1 MDVEQ
6 QQGTDD
12 QLSLFA
18 GEAAFVR
25 SFAGGKAGSR
35 SAAAGERQASAA
47 SEGNRALATDALME
61 QVCEREN
68 LNRAYKKVKSN
79 RGAPGVDG
87 MTVDELGPWL
97 KAHREE
103 VVRGL
108 LEGSHQPQAVRGI
121 EIPKPGGG
129 VRQLGIP
136 TVVDRWVQQALL
148 QVLNPLFDPTFSESS
163 YGFRPGRST
172 HQALRKAQEYVAEGR
187 TIVVD
192 LDLEKFFDRVDHDV
206 LMSRLA
212 RRVSDKRLLRIVRR
226 FLEAGMLKHG
236 AFVDRDEGTPQGGPL
251 SPLLGNLLLDE
262 LDQEL
267 ERRGHRFCRYADD
280 CNIYVQSHAAG
291 ERVMASV
298 TRFLEE
304 RLRLRVNPAK
314 SAVAHVSERKFL
326 AHRLLTGG
334 RLGIAPQS
342 LERAKNRIRE
352 ITRRNR
358 GVSIRQMISELNSY
372 LTGWVTYFRYAS
384 AKTHLHRLDEW
395 IRKKL
400 RCMRL
405 KQRKRGRS
413 ITNFLV
419 SLGVPRK
426 RARSLGGSGRGWWR
440 MAGSPQ
446 ANEAMCLQWFDD
458 LGLTSVTARYLELQH

>member
-1 MDVEQ
+1 MGVEQ
-6 QQGTDD
+6 QQGTAY
-12 QLSLFA
+12 QLSLFG
-18 GEAAFVR
+18 GEVEVVR
-25 SFAGGKAGSR
+25 SFAGGEAGSG
-35 SAAAGERQASAA
+35 SAAAGEQQAPAA
-47 SEGNRALATDALME
+47 LDGNRALATDALME
-61 QVCEREN
+61 KVCEREN
-68 LNRAYKKVKSN
+68 LNRAYRKVKSN

-103 VVRGL
+103 VIRGL

-148 QVLNPLFDPTFSESS
+148 QVLNPLLDPTFSESS

-187 TIVVD
+187 AIVVD
-192 LDLEKFFDRVDHDV
+192 VDLEKFFDGVDHDV

-236 AFVDRDEGTPQGGPL
+236 AFVDREEGTPQGGPL
-251 SPLLGNLLLDE
+251 SPLLGNLLLDD

-280 CNIYVQSHAAG
+280 CNIYVQSKAAG

-326 AHRLLTGG
+326 AHRLLAGG

-342 LERAKNRIRE
+342 LERAKDRIRE
-352 ITRRNR
+352 ITRRKR
-358 GVSIRQMISELNSY
+358 GVSIHWMISELNSF
-372 LTGWVTYFRYAS
+372 LTGWVTYFRHAS
-384 AKTHLHRLDEW
+384 AKSHLQRLDEW

-400 RCMRL
+400 RCVRL

-413 ITNFLV
+413 ITQFLV
-419 SLGVPRK
+419 SLGVPKK

-446 ANEAMCLQWFDD
+446 ACEAMCLEWFDE
-458 LGLTSVTARYLELQH
+458 LGLTSVTARYLQLQN

>member
-1 MDVEQ
+1 MGVEQ
-6 QQGTDD
+6 QQGTAY
-12 QLSLFA
+12 QLSLF
-18 GEAAFVR
+18 GGGVEVVR
-25 SFAGGKAGSR
+25 FFAGGEAGSG
-35 SAAAGERQASAA
+35 SAAAGERQAPAA
-47 SEGNRALATDALME
+47 LDGNRALATDALME
-61 QVCEREN
+61 KVCEREN

-103 VVRGL
+103 VIRGL

-136 TVVDRWVQQALL
+136 TVVDRWVQQAIL

-187 TIVVD
+187 VIVVD

-226 FLEAGMLKHG
+226 FLEAGMMKHG

-251 SPLLGNLLLDE
+251 SPLLGNLLLDD

-280 CNIYVQSHAAG
+280 CNIYVQSKAAG

-298 TRFLEE
+298 TRLLEE

-326 AHRLLTGG
+326 AHRLLAGG

-342 LERAKNRIRE
+342 LDRAKDRIRE
-352 ITRRNR
+352 ITRRKR
-358 GVSIRQMISELNSY
+358 GVSIHRMISELNSF

-384 AKTHLHRLDEW
+384 AKTHLQRLDEW
-395 IRKKL
+395 VRKKV
-400 RCMRL
+400 RCAKL
-405 KQRKRGRS
+405 KQRKRGRPM
-413 ITNFLV
+413 TRFLV
-419 SLGVPRK
+419 SLGVPK
-426 RARSLGGSGRGWWR
+426 QRARSLGGSGRGWWR
-440 MAGSPQ
+440 LAGSPQ
-446 ANEAMCLQWFDD
+446 AAEAMSLQWFEE
-458 LGLTSVTARYLELQH
+458 LGLVSVTARYLKLQH

>member
-1 MDVEQ
+1 MGVEQ
-6 QQGTDD
+6 QQGTQD

-18 GEAAFVR
+18 GEVAFVR
-25 SFAGGKAGSR
+25 FFAGGEAGSE
-35 SAAAGERQASAA
+35 SAAAGERQAPAA
-47 SEGNRALATDALME
+47 LDGNRALATDALME
-61 QVCEREN
+61 KVCEREN

-103 VVRGL
+103 VIRGL
-108 LEGSHQPQAVRGI
+108 LEGSHRPQAVRGI

-136 TVVDRWVQQALL
+136 TVVDRWVQQAIL

-163 YGFRPGRST
+163 YGFRPGRNT
-172 HQALRKAQEYVAEGR
+172 HQALRKAQEYVAGGR
-187 TIVVD
+187 VIVVD

-226 FLEAGMLKHG
+226 FLEAGMMKHG

-251 SPLLGNLLLDE
+251 SPLLGNLLLDD

-280 CNIYVQSHAAG
+280 CNIYVQSKAAG

-298 TRFLEE
+298 TRYLEE

-326 AHRLLTGG
+326 AHRLLAGG

-342 LERAKNRIRE
+342 LKRAKDRIRE
-352 ITRRNR
+352 ITRRKR
-358 GVSIRQMISELNSY
+358 GVSIHRMISELNSF

-384 AKTHLHRLDEW
+384 AKTHLQRLDEW
-395 IRKKL
+395 IRKKV
-400 RCMRL
+400 RCARL
-405 KQRKRGRS
+405 KQRKRGRPM
-413 ITNFLV
+413 TRFLV
-419 SLGVPRK
+419 SLGVPK
-426 RARSLGGSGRGWWR
+426 QRARSLGGSGRGWWR

-446 ANEAMCLQWFDD
+446 ACEAMCLEWFEGI
-458 LGLTSVTARYLELQH
+458 GLTSVTARYLQLQN